1 MKNRIIFI
9 VMGIFSLSLF
19 FVSCGDFKTRKLGDG
34 TLEIIK
40 YRGKATNVEIPAKI
54 KGVPVSAISGYTNA
68 FKSTYDSV
76 FRRNQLTSVTIPD
89 GVTTIGNY
97 AFDDNQLTSVTIPD
111 SVTSIGSGAFRN
123 NQLTSVIIP
132 DNVTN
137 IGYDAFANNKLTSVT
152 IGNSVTSIG
161 GGAFRNNQLTSV
173 VIPDSVTSIGGRAF
187 EVNGLTSV
195 VIPDSV
201 TTIDFDAFLYN
212 FLTSVVIP
220 DSVTSIGNSAFA
232 RNQLTSVVIGINVTT
247 IGSYAFKE
255 NNISIVE
262 IKGKYLY
269 LRPDS
274 FDDDVKF
281 SGGTP
286 VYTASVRQIL
296 SDYKSNPVTARTKWR
311 GKYVFLRDEKI
322 ETITSDLFRIPQIE
336 LEGIDFEDLQCLFE
350 SSNDLLELRVGQ
362 KVNIMG
368 RVGYSL
374 IREPLIADTV
384 VVK

>member
-1 MKNRIIFI
+1 
-9 VMGIFSLSLF
+9 MGIFSLSLF

-111 SVTSIGSGAFRN
+111 SVTSIGGGAFRKN
-123 NQLTSVIIP
+123 KLTSVTIP
-132 DNVTN
+132 NSVTN
-137 IGYDAFANNKLTSVT
+137 IDVGAFSGNQLTSVT

-161 GGAFRNNQLTSV
+161 GRAFEGNQLTSV
-173 VIPDSVTSIGGRAF
+173 VIPDSVTTIGYYAF
-187 EVNGLTSV
+187 DNNQLTSVTIGNSVKTIGIYAFSYNQLTSV

-201 TTIDFDAFLYN
+201 TTIGDYAFSY
-212 FLTSVVIP
+212 
-220 DSVTSIGNSAFA
+220 
-232 RNQLTSVVIGINVTT
+232 NQLTSVVIGINVTT
-247 IGSYAFKE
+247 IGSHAFQG

-262 IKGKYLY
+262 IKGKNLY
-269 LRPDS
+269 VEPDS
-274 FDDDVKF
+274 FGDDVKF
-281 SGGTP
+281 IGGTP

-322 ETITSDLFRIPQIE
+322 ATITSDLFRIPQIE

>member
-1 MKNRIIFI
+1 
-9 VMGIFSLSLF
+9 MGIFSLSLF

-40 YRGKATNVEIPAKI
+40 YRGKATDVEIPAKI
-54 KGVPVSAISGYTNA
+54 KGVPVSAIGDN
-68 FKSTYDSV
+68 FYDGEDKPLP
-76 FRRNQLTSVTIPD
+76 RRLTSVTIPD
-89 GVTTIGNY
+89 GVISIGNS
-97 AFDDNQLTSVTIPD
+97 AFDRNQLTSVTIPD
-111 SVTSIGSGAFRN
+111 SVTSIGDNAFSS
-123 NQLTSVIIP
+123 NQ
-132 DNVTN
+132 
-137 IGYDAFANNKLTSVT
+137 LTSVT
-152 IGNSVTSIG
+152 IGNSVTTIGNQAFFVNKLTSVTIPDSVTTIGSLAFSVNQLTSVTIPDSVTTIG
-161 GGAFRNNQLTSV
+161 GSAFSDNQLTSV
-173 VIPDSVTSIGGRAF
+173 VIPDSVTTIGAGAF
-187 EVNGLTSV
+187 S
-195 VIPDSV
+195 D
-201 TTIDFDAFLYN
+201 
-212 FLTSVVIP
+212 
-220 DSVTSIGNSAFA
+220 
-232 RNQLTSVVIGINVTT
+232 NQLTSVVIGINVTR
-247 IGSYAFKE
+247 IAFHAFTE

-269 LRPDS
+269 LSPNS

-286 VYTASVRQIL
+286 VYTTTSVRQIL

-322 ETITSDLFRIPQIE
+322 ATITSDFFRIPQIE
-336 LEGIDFEDLQCLFE
+336 LEGTDLESESFNFDSLQCLFE

-374 IREPLIADTV
+374 SREPLIADTV